1 VNAFPTLSR
10 RTFLGYSFST
20 GAFLIGT
27 RLVPGELL
35 AQTVGPGG
43 GPLWQA
49 GVYLGIDVDGSVA
62 VLAHRS
68 EMGTGIRT
76 SLPMIVAEELDAD
89 WSRVRIVQALGDTK
103 YGSQNT
109 DGSCSIKDFYEAMRI
124 AGASA
129 RTMLEQAAAAEWKVP
144 VSEVAAR
151 QHLVVHT
158 PSGRTLE
165 YGRLVTAA
173 AALPVPDPKTLRFKA
188 PADYRIVGKSVGITD
203 LDDLVRGKGT
213 FGIDAR
219 MPGMVYAAIARPPV
233 LGSTAT
239 SVDDAAAKAV
249 RGVQTVVRLT
259 EATPPYA
266 FKALGGP
273 AVIADSTYAALKG
286 RGALKVDWSDSP
298 HSTFDSAAFRRSLLD
313 TVHAPA
319 KALRTIGNVDAVF
332 ASGARTHDAS
342 YYTAMLAHAPMEPPA
357 AVAEFRDGKVVTFAA
372 TQNPQAV
379 QEAVAEALGIKKEDV
394 TCHVTLLGGGF
405 GRKSKPDY
413 VVEAALLSKQVGKPV
428 KIVWSREDDLQ
439 FDYFHAPA
447 AQYLKASIGADG
459 LPTAML
465 MRTAFPPIA
474 SLWKAEEAY
483 GGWQANQGWT
493 EIPYPLANLRVE
505 NGPAPAHTRIGWL
518 RSVASIHHAYAV
530 QGFTDELA
538 ALAKADRVD
547 YLLKLIGAPRVIDFA
562 GEGMPGWKNGEP
574 KHAFDTARLRR
585 VIELVAEKSNWANKK
600 SGNRRGVGLAAHWS
614 FLSYIAAVVEV
625 EVSERGEVTI
635 PRVDLVADAGTIIN
649 PDRVIAQFEGAAV
662 FGTSIALMGEMTAA
676 NGRIQQSNFNGY
688 QVARMNQAPRET
700 HVHLV
705 PSTAPPAGV
714 GEPGVPVIA
723 PAICNA
729 VFAATG
735 RRIRELPIAAQLQAP
750 VKA

>member
-1 VNAFPTLSR
+1 MNAIPVLSR
-10 RTFLGYSFST
+10 RTFLGCTFST
-20 GAFLIGT
+20 GALLIGT
-27 RLVPGELL
+27 RLIPGELL
-35 AQTVGPGG
+35 AQTVTPGA

-89 WSRVRIVQALGDTK
+89 WSRVRIVQAIGDTK

-109 DGSCSIKDFYEAMRI
+109 DGSCSIKDFYDAMRV

-144 VSEVAAR
+144 LSEVGAR
-151 QHLVVHT
+151 NHVVVHT

-173 AALPVPDPKTLRFKA
+173 ARLPVPDPKALRFKA
-188 PADYRIVGKSVGITD
+188 AADYRIVGKTVGITD

-233 LGSTAT
+233 LGSRAT
-239 SVDDAAAKAV
+239 RVDDAAARQVA
-249 RGVQTVVRLT
+249 GVQTIVRLT

-266 FKALGGP
+266 FKALGGA

-298 HSTFDSAAFRRSLLD
+298 HATFDSATFRRSLLA
-313 TVHAPA
+313 TVQAPA
-319 KALRTIGNVDAVF
+319 KALRTIGNVDAAF
-332 ASGARTHDAS
+332 GSGARTHDAS

-357 AVAEFRDGKVVTFAA
+357 AVAEFRDGKVVTWAA

-447 AQYLKASIGADG
+447 AQYLKAAIGADG

-465 MRTAFPPIA
+465 MRTAFPPIG
-474 SLWKAEEAY
+474 SLWKAEEEY

-547 YLLKLIGAPRVIDFA
+547 YLLKLIGAPRVIDFGA
-562 GEGMPGWKNGEP
+562 EGMPGWKNGEP

-585 VIELVAEKSNWANKK
+585 VIELVAEKSNWANRK
-600 SGNRRGVGLAAHWS
+600 SGNRRGFGLAAHWS

-625 EVSERGEVTI
+625 EVNDRGEVSI
-635 PRVDLVADAGTIIN
+635 PRVDLVADAGTIVN
-649 PDRVIAQFEGAAV
+649 PDRVVSQFEGAAV
-662 FGTSIALMGEMTAA
+662 FGTSLALMGEMTAA
-676 NGRIQQSNFNGY
+676 GGRIQQSNFNGY

-705 PSTAPPAGV
+705 ASTAPPAGV

-735 RRIRELPIAAQLQAP
+735 QRVRELPIAAQL
-750 VKA
+750 KAADRA

>member
-1 VNAFPTLSR
+1 MNATPTLSR
-10 RTFLGYSFST
+10 RIFLGYSFSA
-20 GAFLIGT
+20 GALLIGT
-27 RLVPGELL
+27 RLIPGELL
-35 AQTVGPGG
+35 AQTVAPGA

-62 VLAHRS
+62 ILAHRS

-76 SLPMIVAEELDAD
+76 SLPMIVAEELEAD
-89 WSRVRIVQALGDTK
+89 WARVRIVQAIGDTK

-109 DGSCSIKDFYEAMRI
+109 DGSCSISNFYDAMRV

-144 VSEVAAR
+144 VAEVAAR
-151 QHLVVHT
+151 NHVVVHT

-165 YGRLVTAA
+165 FGRIVTAA
-173 AALPVPDPKTLRFKA
+173 AKLPVPDPKALRFKA
-188 PADYRIVGKSVGITD
+188 AADYRIVGKTVAITD
-203 LDDLVRGKGT
+203 LDDLVHGKGT

-239 SVDDAAAKAV
+239 RVDDAAAKQVA
-249 RGVQTVVRLT
+249 GVQTVVRLT
-259 EATPPYA
+259 EATPPYV
-266 FKALGGP
+266 FKALGGA
-273 AVIADSTYAALKG
+273 AVIADSSWSALKG
-286 RGALKVDWSDSP
+286 RDALKVDWSESP
-298 HSTFDSAAFRRSLLD
+298 HAGFESTAFRRTLLD
-313 TVHAPA
+313 TVHAPG
-319 KALRTIGNVDAVF
+319 KALRTVGNVDAAF
-332 ASGARTHDAS
+332 TAGGRTHEAS

-357 AVAEFRDGKVVTFAA
+357 AVAEFRDGKVVTWAA

-379 QEAVAEALGIKKEDV
+379 QDAVAEALGIKKEDV

-447 AQYLKASIGADG
+447 AQYLKAAIGADG
-459 LPTAML
+459 LPTALL
-465 MRTAFPPIA
+465 MRTAFPPIG
-474 SLWKAEEAY
+474 SLWKAEEEY

-547 YLLKLIGAPRVIDFA
+547 YLLKLIGAPRVIDFGA
-562 GEGMPGWKNGEP
+562 EGMPGWKADDE
-574 KHAFDTARLRR
+574 KHRFDTARLRR
-585 VIELVAEKSNWANKK
+585 VIELVAERSNWANQK
-600 SGNRRGVGLAAHWS
+600 SGNRRGFGIAAHWS

-625 EVSERGEVTI
+625 EVSEAGEVTI
-635 PRVDLVADAGTIIN
+635 PRVDFVVDAGTIIN
-649 PDRVIAQFEGAAV
+649 PDRVVSQFEGAAV
-662 FGTSIALMGEMTAA
+662 FGTSLALMGEMTAKD
-676 NGRIQQSNFNGY
+676 GRIQQSNFNGY
-688 QVARMNQAPRET
+688 QVARMNQAPRLT
-700 HVHLV
+700 NVHLV
-705 PSTAPPAGV
+705 ASTAPPAGV

-735 RRIRELPIAAQLQAP
+735 QRIRELPIAAQLKGRA
-750 VKA
+750 

>member
-1 VNAFPTLSR
+1 MNAFPTLSR

-20 GAFLIGT
+20 GAFLIGS

-35 AQTVGPGG
+35 AQTVAPGG

-49 GVYLGIDVDGSVA
+49 GVYLGIDVDGSVT

-109 DGSCSIKDFYEAMRI
+109 DGSCSIKDFYDAMRI

-144 VSEVAAR
+144 VSEVAAKT
-151 QHLVVHT
+151 HVVVHT

-173 AALPVPDPKTLRFKA
+173 ARLPVPDAKTLRFKA

-233 LGSTAT
+233 LGSKAV
-239 SVDDAAAKAV
+239 SVDDAAAKKV
-249 RGVQTVVRLT
+249 SGVQTVVRLT

-298 HSTFDSAAFRRSLLD
+298 HAPFDSVAFRRSLLD

-319 KALRTIGNVDAVF
+319 KALRTIGNVDAAF

-357 AVAEFRDGKVVTFAA
+357 AVAEFRDGKVVTWAA

-447 AQYLKASIGADG
+447 AQYLKAAIGADG

-465 MRTAFPPIA
+465 MRTAFPPIG
-474 SLWKAEEAY
+474 SLWKAEEEY

-547 YLLKLIGAPRVIDFA
+547 YLLKLIGAPRVIDFGA
-562 GEGMPGWKNGEP
+562 EGMPGWKNGEP

-585 VIELVAEKSNWANKK
+585 VIELVAEKSNWANRK
-600 SGNRRGVGLAAHWS
+600 SGNRRGFGLAAHWS

-625 EVSERGEVTI
+625 EVNDRGEVTI

-662 FGTSIALMGEMTAA
+662 FGTSLALMGEMTATG
-676 NGRIQQSNFNGY
+676 GRIQQSNFNGY
-688 QVARMNQAPRET
+688 QIARMNQAPRET

-735 RRIRELPIAAQLQAP
+735 QRIRELPIAAQLQRA
-750 VKA
+750 